1 MTEDIY
7 PHNIAYTNYVTSFLK
22 KSDAAKI
29 ILNLINKKGIINI
42 GGKKSSAYNF
52 AIKYNK
58 GIKKGLIPKNKRN
71 LIGHNTSLNIKK
83 LKSLSHF

>member
-7 PHNIAYTNYVTSFLK
+7 PHRIAYTNYITSFLK

-29 ILNLINKKGIINI
+29 ILKLIDKKGVINI
-42 GGKKSSAYNF
+42 GGKKTSAYNF
-52 AIKYNK
+52 ARKYNK
-58 GIKKGLIPKNKRN
+58 EIKKGIIPKNKRH

-83 LKSLSHF
+83 LKSLYNF